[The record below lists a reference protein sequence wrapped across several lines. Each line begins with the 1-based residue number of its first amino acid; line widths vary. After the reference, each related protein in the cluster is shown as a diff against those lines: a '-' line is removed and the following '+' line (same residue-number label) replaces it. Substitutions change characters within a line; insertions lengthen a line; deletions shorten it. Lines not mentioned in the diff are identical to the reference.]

1 MKPLILTEAMQKT
14 VQRCVWFETPEV
26 AIQNPARLTAYVL
39 THGMPEDTK
48 ILRDQLSDDDLK
60 QALDEAP
67 PGIYDPRSWAYWNL
81 VVGRYDTPPLPTRKF
96 H

>member
-1 MKPLILTEAMQKT
+1 MKPLILTEAMRKT
-14 VQRCVWFETPEV
+14 AQRCIWFEAPEIAV
-26 AIQNPARLTAYVL
+26 QNPARLAAYVL

-48 ILRDQLSDDDLK
+48 ILREQLSNDDLK

-67 PGIYDPRSWAYWNL
+67 PGIYDARSWAYWNL
-81 VVGRYDTPPLPTRKF
+81 VAGRYDTPPLPTRDF